1 MTILKCT
8 QWTSQLYN
16 HNEGDNTHLL
26 IAQSTRKNSH
36 KVLEQNIQQLELAE
50 EMLNSETKELN
61 LFAKKKKNEVF
72 TKKKTYLSMK
82 QESNSKFSIICSL
95 TTVKLNMWAT

>member
-1 MTILKCT
+1 M
-8 QWTSQLYN
+8 
-16 HNEGDNTHLL
+16 

-72 TKKKTYLSMK
+72 TKKKNIFIHETRIKFQVFNHMFFDHSKIKYVSYLR
-82 QESNSKFSIICSL
+82 Q
-95 TTVKLNMWAT
+95 